1 MSQRIAS
8 VTFLVDAYDRAVAYF
23 IEVLG
28 FTLSVDDDRGGGD
41 RWVEVTPSGG
51 GVAIRLAKARNTAEQ
66 QAIGAQAGGR
76 VLFVLHTDD
85 LERDV
90 ASYKARG
97 VIFQEEPR
105 HEPYGSVAV
114 FQDYLGNRWDLIQ
127 PAATASQT

>member
-1 MSQRIAS
+1 MSHRIAS
-8 VTFLVDAYDRAVAYF
+8 VTFLVDAYDTAVAYF
-23 IEVLG
+23 TKVLG
-28 FTLSVDDDRGGGD
+28 FALTVDDDRGGGD

-51 GVAIRLAKARNTAEQ
+51 GVAIRLAKARNPAEQ
-66 QAIGAQAGGR
+66 QAIGAQAGRR
-76 VLFVLHTDD
+76 VLCVLHTDD
-85 LERDV
+85 LARDV
-90 ASYKARG
+90 ATYKARG